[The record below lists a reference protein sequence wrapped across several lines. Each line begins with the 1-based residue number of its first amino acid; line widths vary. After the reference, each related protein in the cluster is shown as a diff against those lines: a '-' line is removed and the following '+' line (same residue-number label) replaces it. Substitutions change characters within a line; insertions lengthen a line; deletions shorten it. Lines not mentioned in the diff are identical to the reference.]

1 MGRWSWTRDWSRSC
15 SLWSPVS
22 VERVTQDRLRRVGLR
37 GCLYEG
43 LRQDRLQAAGFVDVF
58 WLGVGFVWVWRDF
71 SVVLR
76 RPLQVEEYFLRYMP
90 AKERKLTKARC
101 CTVSKTKHKAKQNKA
116 CLSGGC
122 HLNQKRKA
130 RAHEHDTGNR
140 ANKARCS
147 NMQ

>member
-1 MGRWSWTRDWSRSC
+1 
-15 SLWSPVS
+15 
-22 VERVTQDRLRRVGLR
+22 
-37 GCLYEG
+37 
-43 LRQDRLQAAGFVDVF
+43 
-58 WLGVGFVWVWRDF
+58 
-71 SVVLR
+71 
-76 RPLQVEEYFLRYMP
+76 MP

-147 NMQ
+147 NMQQGKAKQITLQQCKAKQAVWEVSS